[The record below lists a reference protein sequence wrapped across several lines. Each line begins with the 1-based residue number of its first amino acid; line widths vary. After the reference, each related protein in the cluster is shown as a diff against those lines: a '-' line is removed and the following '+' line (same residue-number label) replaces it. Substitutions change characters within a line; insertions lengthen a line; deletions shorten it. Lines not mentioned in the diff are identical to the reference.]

1 MIQHF
6 YDFMTQ
12 HCGLLPWKAVNET
25 RLRNVGPKMIFLLLK
40 MTIFTEISHFL
51 NLNWANSKKIE
62 HFHSKNWLFFVQNHH
77 KWWFYQDFTMLVPGP
92 QLNWNGGSPID
103 RSCRIIKRNLTNIQD
118 FVLLILLFQIVIV
131 TLRLFWETLTP
142 IKSLWKDDQ
151 NGYRKFKRS
160 TRRWNS
166 WKIFRYEGSGPSKT
180 RFMWVYLA
188 KMTNWFE
195 IRQISVKNAF
205 KLVLSK
211 LSFSIKNVFK

>member
-1 MIQHF
+1 M
-6 YDFMTQ
+6 M
-12 HCGLLPWKAVNET
+12 
-25 RLRNVGPKMIFLLLK
+25 
-40 MTIFTEISHFL
+40 
-51 NLNWANSKKIE
+51 
-62 HFHSKNWLFFVQNHH
+62 
-77 KWWFYQDFTMLVPGP
+77 PGP

-131 TLRLFWETLTP
+131 TLRLFWETFTP

-151 NGYRKFKRS
+151 NGFRKFKRS
-160 TRRWNS
+160 ARRWNS

-180 RFMWVYLA
+180 RLMWVDLA
-188 KMTNWFE
+188 KRTNFFD
-195 IRQISVKNAF
+195 IRSISVKNIF